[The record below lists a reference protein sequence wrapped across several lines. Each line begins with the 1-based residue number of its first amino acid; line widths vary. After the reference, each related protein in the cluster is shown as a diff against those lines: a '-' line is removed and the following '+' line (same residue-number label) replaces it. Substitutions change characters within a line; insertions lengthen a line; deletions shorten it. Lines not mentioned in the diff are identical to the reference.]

1 MNQKIKIQPTKKT
14 YYHNLKY
21 KIVVDGEL
29 KYDEYWEILK
39 NGNVWGDEPF
49 AFNSKILR
57 NKDTTHFYIKTK
69 DVFDNLLKY
78 FNGKI
83 QHCEE
88 PINSYHSELLDK
100 FDVDIKKTL
109 YYRKY
114 RYKSK
119 FGTMLSDGS
128 TSRESIIKAIQ
139 SLVRS
144 NSDMFMCMGLYNYS
158 TSAYSWIM
166 PTIYVRNKE
175 GLMLLKLATGEITQH
190 INKVIT
196 IKEIE
201 DEKRISE

>member
-1 MNQKIKIQPTKKT
+1 
-14 YYHNLKY
+14 
-21 KIVVDGEL
+21 
-29 KYDEYWEILK
+29 
-39 NGNVWGDEPF
+39 
-49 AFNSKILR
+49 
-57 NKDTTHFYIKTK
+57 
-69 DVFDNLLKY
+69 
-78 FNGKI
+78 
-83 QHCEE
+83 
-88 PINSYHSELLDK
+88 
-100 FDVDIKKTL
+100 
-109 YYRKY
+109 
-114 RYKSK
+114 
-119 FGTMLSDGS
+119 MLSDGS